1 MTKAFKFIFIIL
13 PFSLLGQQTPLQNE
27 LKALISDAD
36 LKNASV
42 SFYAFDIENNL
53 PVAFHDE
60 NRALI
65 PASTMKLLTTATAFE
80 IFGKET
86 RFKTSILYHGQ
97 IDTVNK
103 VLNGNIIIKGGGDPA
118 LGSHRFQKHYGAI
131 FQKWA
136 TEIKKLGVNSING
149 AIIADATI
157 FNNQIPSTW
166 IWGDIGNYYGA
177 GANGL
182 SVYENFY
189 TISLKSASEVGG
201 KVEINSVTPII
212 PNLDLTNHLI
222 SNGVEKD
229 LAYIYGGPN
238 QFNRF
243 ISGSIPKNRNEFTIK
258 GSIPNPELLAAFL
271 LNNKLNE
278 IGVKTKNEFL
288 SANMEDSLYNFKEAK
303 EITYIESPTLF
314 ELIKLTNLHSINL
327 YAEHLINHIG
337 LKQNGFGSTISGT
350 EAVRSFWNKKGIDVE
365 GMILFDGSGLS
376 RFNSLTSKQL
386 VDVLIYMYQKSTNKT
401 DFYNTL
407 SVAGKSGTLINIG
420 KNSAAEG
427 NIYAKSGYMN
437 RVRSYAGYTK
447 TKSGRTIAFAVIV
460 NNYNCSAAAMK
471 IKLEKIMIRMSESI

>member
-1 MTKAFKFIFIIL
+1 MIKAFKFIFILL

-27 LKALISDAD
+27 LKALVSDVD
-36 LKNASV
+36 LKNASI

-80 IFGKET
+80 ILGKET
-86 RFKTSILYHGQ
+86 RFKTSILYQGE
-97 IDTVNK
+97 IDTINK

-118 LGSHRFQKHYGAI
+118 LGSHRFQNHYGAI
-131 FQKWA
+131 FRKWA
-136 TEIKKLGVNSING
+136 TEIKNLGIDSING
-149 AIIADATI
+149 AIITDATI
-157 FNNQIPSTW
+157 FNNQLPSTW

-189 TISLKSASEVGG
+189 TLSLKSASEVGG
-201 KVEINSVTPII
+201 KVEINSVTPKI
-212 PNLDLTNHLI
+212 PNLDLTNNLV
-222 SNGVEKD
+222 SNSVGKD

-238 QFNRF
+238 QFNRL
-243 ISGSIPKNRNEFTIK
+243 ISGSIPKNSTNYGVK
-258 GSIPNPELLAAFL
+258 GSIPNPESLAAFL
-271 LNNKLNE
+271 LNSKLNE
-278 IGVKTKNEFL
+278 TGVKTKNKLL
-288 SANMEDSLYNFKEAK
+288 SANIEDSLYNPKETK
-303 EITYIESPTLF
+303 EITYTESPTLF

-337 LKQNGFGSTISGT
+337 LKQNGVGSTISGT
-350 EAVRSFWNKKGIDVE
+350 EAMLSFWRKSGIDVE
-365 GMILFDGSGLS
+365 GMSIFDGSGLS
-376 RFNSLTSKQL
+376 RFSVLTSKQL
-386 VDVLIYMYQKSTNKT
+386 VDVLIYMHQKSKDKT

-420 KNSAAEG
+420 KNTAAQG

-437 RVRSYAGYTK
+437 RVRSYAGYAK
-447 TKSGRTIAFAVIV
+447 TKSGRTIAFAIIV
-460 NNYNCSAAAMK
+460 NNYNCSAVAMK
-471 IKLEKIMIRMSESI
+471 TKLERIMIQIAESN